1 MKKQEKLTFLSTFI
15 MSILVYVFAL
25 VALLLQ
31 SLGVVAFGGN
41 INLMVALGM
50 GFGICYNVTAAKRL
64 FAINK
69 RDIEEVMAY
78 EAAQAAKAAAEEA
91 CEENEEESAE

>member
-1 MKKQEKLTFLSTFI
+1 MKKQDKLTFLSTFI

-25 VALLLQ
+25 VVLLLQ
-31 SLGVVAFGGN
+31 SLGVVAFGGT

-50 GFGICYNVTAAKRL
+50 GFGICYNVTAVKRL

-69 RDIEEVMAY
+69 RDIEEIMAY
-78 EAAQAAKAAAEEA
+78 EAAQTEAEEEA
-91 CEENEEESAE
+91 SEEEEQQPAE

>member
-1 MKKQEKLTFLSTFI
+1 MKKQDKLTFLSTFI

-25 VALLLQ
+25 VVLLLQ
-31 SLGVVAFGGN
+31 SLGVVAFGGT

-69 RDIEEVMAY
+69 RDIEEIMAY
-78 EAAQAAKAAAEEA
+78 EAAQAAKAEAEGEAEED
-91 CEENEEESAE
+91 SAE